1 MSWAPA
7 DARSSLVTDLRDPAA
22 IVALAAALLALI
34 ALFATLML
42 ARSLRRLRAAQ
53 SLVLGPSGSEDLV
66 AHAADLQRAFEATR
80 EEVQAAVER
89 LDGRTAATDQRLD
102 GAIAHRALVRYDAY
116 GELAG
121 KQSISLALLDARHNG
136 VVLSSI
142 AHRDTARLYCKPVTS
157 GTGEQPLSPEE
168 QEAVRLA
175 LAGGP
180 QSVTLEA

>member
-1 MSWAPA
+1 M
-7 DARSSLVTDLRDPAA
+7 
-22 IVALAAALLALI
+22 ALAAVSLATVALI
-34 ALFATLML
+34 ATLVLAT
-42 ARSLRRLRAAQ
+42 RVRRLRSAQ
-53 SLVLGPSGSEDLV
+53 SLVLGPSGNEDIV
-66 AHAADLQRAFEATR
+66 AHAAALQQAFVATR
-80 EEVQAAVER
+80 DEVQSAVAR
-89 LDGRTAATDQRLD
+89 LGERTAAAEQRLD

-121 KQSISLALLDARHNG
+121 KQSISLALLDAHRNG

-142 AHRDTARLYCKPVTS
+142 AHRDTARLYCKPVAA

-180 QSVTLEA
+180 QWVTLET